1 MEVEENTVSQ
11 KSLLVEKIKQEGV
24 EVKPEVKPEIKL
36 LSDETAKLEIKQESF
51 VDDTKF
57 QEAMRTFGEWFDQIK
72 NDQRT
77 ELLFPNDH
85 WDISRF
91 QTSKN
96 DTIKLFVSLFFSPSH
111 SMSSSNKRKI
121 CDIAEDYR
129 WCCSSPPKKMK
140 VEYVPE
146 TPTKDV
152 LPSEIEKEIK
162 KILSDS
168 FMELKQ
174 THTIF
179 DIDSVLNTIKKMEPN
194 EMENLFQRYSNIMD
208 ILKRKFNQICTNVEF
223 KLKKREIHDF
233 IESQNLLEH
242 KIHRFFDYKNFKRAP
257 VMKRRGIL
265 KQHVNLFQ
273 DINKFLNG
281 SCDIKNKELLKL
293 AAVYRIVYRYY
304 ENEFLG
310 INAGSWLQEL
320 EGVGIYFPSI
330 FIY

>member
-1 MEVEENTVSQ
+1 MKKEVDENTQ
-11 KSLLVEKIKQEGV
+11 
-24 EVKPEVKPEIKL
+24 VKPEIKQELKL
-36 LSDETAKLEIKQESF
+36 LSDKTAKLEIKQESF

-77 ELLFPNDH
+77 EVLNVLFPNDH
-85 WDISRF
+85 WDISQF

-96 DTIKLFVSLFFSPSH
+96 DTIKLFVSLFFSQSD

-146 TPTKDV
+146 TPTRNV
-152 LPSEIEKEIK
+152 FPSEIEKEIK
-162 KILSDS
+162 EIRSDS

-174 THTIF
+174 IHTIF
-179 DIDSVLNTIKKMEPN
+179 DIDSVFNSIRKMEPN
-194 EMENLFQRYSNIMD
+194 EMENLFQSYSNIMD
-208 ILKRKFNQICTNVEF
+208 ILKGKFNQICTNFEF

-265 KQHVNLFQ
+265 KYHINLFQ

-281 SCDIKNKELLKL
+281 SCNIKNKELLKL

-304 ENEFLG
+304 EKNELLG
-310 INAGSWLQEL
+310 INEGSWLQEL

-330 FIY
+330 FIC